1 MYDYIRVQYALYK
14 AGGQSVGLERIQK
27 LAEAYLTAEQ
37 REEIFAGG
45 GADG

>member
-37 REEIFAGG
+37 REAIFGG
-45 GADG
+45 DTDV